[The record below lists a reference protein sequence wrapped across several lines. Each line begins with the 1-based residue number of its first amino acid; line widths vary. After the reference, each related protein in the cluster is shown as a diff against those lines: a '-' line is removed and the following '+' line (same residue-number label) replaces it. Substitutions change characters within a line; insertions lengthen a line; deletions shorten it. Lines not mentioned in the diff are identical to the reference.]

1 MQRWAGG
8 GGGDGW
14 GLGKGRSKVS
24 GGCAG
29 FKWKVWGLAQGCR
42 QIHEWEVGLEFGG
55 EKGGKARR
63 VSANFMTITFVFNFF
78 FSVFF
83 FPFYVIFFCH
93 IFILFYFLQL
103 I

>member
-1 MQRWAGG
+1 M
-8 GGGDGW
+8 
-14 GLGKGRSKVS
+14 
-24 GGCAG
+24 
-29 FKWKVWGLAQGCR
+29 WGLAQGCR

-83 FPFYVIFFCH
+83 FPFYVIFFCR